1 MSQVNVRQLFEDKQ
15 QRLQLSRVA
24 GADGIERIIDSE
36 KVNASNNGLI
46 GHLNLIHPNWVQVL
60 SDTELNYLR
69 KLTKEERA
77 SVFRQ
82 IEQSVTTCLIVA
94 GTDEIPAELIAFA
107 DHSHIPLF
115 CSPKPSVHLMWL
127 VRHYLAKELAESTTR
142 HGVFLDVLGVGVLIA
157 GESAVGKSE
166 LGLELITRGN
176 GLVADDIVELHR
188 IAPDTLEGHCPEL
201 LRDFLEVRGLGVLN
215 IRTMFGETA
224 VRRKKSLKLIVH
236 LHRPQRGDLAQME
249 RLPLNASHQEILGVN
264 INTVNIPVVAGRNL
278 AVLVEAAAR
287 NFVMQ
292 QRGINSM
299 DEFIERHDQM
309 LLGDQQEP

>member
-24 GADGIERIIDSE
+24 GADGTDRIIDSDM
-36 KVNASNNGLI
+36 VNASNNGLI
-46 GHLNLIHPNWVQVL
+46 GHLNLTHPNWVQVL
-60 SDTELNYLR
+60 SETELNYLR
-69 KLTKEERA
+69 NMGAEERA
-77 SVFRQ
+77 SAFRQ

-94 GTDEIPAELIAFA
+94 GAESIPAELIAFA
-107 DHSHIPLF
+107 DQSHIPLF
-115 CSPKPSVHLMWL
+115 RSLKPSVHLMWL

-142 HGVFLDVLGVGVLIA
+142 HGVFLDVLGVGVLIT

-176 GLVADDIVELHR
+176 GLVADDIVELHH
-188 IAPDTLEGHCPEL
+188 IAPDTLEGRCPEL

-224 VRRKKSLKLIVH
+224 VRRKKNLKLIVH
-236 LHRPQRGDLAQME
+236 LHRPQGGDLSQMD
-249 RLPLNASHQEILGVN
+249 RLPLNATHQEILGVN
-264 INTVNIPVVAGRNL
+264 ISTVNIPVVAGRNL

-287 NFVMQ
+287 NFVLQ

-299 DEFIERHDQM
+299 DEFIERHDQL
-309 LLGDQQEP
+309 LLGD

>member
-15 QRLQLSRVA
+15 QRLQLKRVA
-24 GADGIERIIDSE
+24 GADGAERIIDSDQ
-36 KVNASNNGLI
+36 VNASNNGLI

-60 SDTELNYLR
+60 SETELNYLR
-69 KLTKEERA
+69 SLSTEDRA

-82 IEQSVTTCLIVA
+82 IEQSVTTCMIVA
-94 GTDEIPAELIAFA
+94 GTDDIPAELIAFA

-115 CSPKPSVHLMWL
+115 RSPKPSVHLMWL

-188 IAPDTLEGHCPEL
+188 IAPDTLEGRCPEL

-236 LHRPQRGDLAQME
+236 LHRPQRGDIAQME

-299 DEFIERHDQM
+299 NEFIERHDQF
-309 LLGDQQEP
+309 LQGD